1 MREFLKS
8 TRFKVLLA
16 LLAFLVGMMIYAVTK
31 GGYAVSGASL
41 INTVTRPFRY
51 VSNGIADKLEGTA
64 DKLKNA
70 DEYYRENQELRAQ
83 LSELNKQLADY
94 EELAAEV
101 EELRKFVVIKEK
113 HPDYQYTEP
122 AKVLGY
128 IANDPFKS
136 FTIDKGEENGIT
148 PYLPVATAEGL
159 VGIIV
164 EVSKNTSTVRTIL
177 SPDLSVAAVC
187 RDTNA
192 DYGIIEGT
200 VLTAENGCTK
210 LIHLSTDNQL
220 KPGYLMATSGNSG
233 LFPRDYPI
241 GTVRTTGFEANGL
254 SACAEIEPC
263 VDIGRLSSVVVITD
277 FTGKKEDSD
286 ADQDLP

>member
-8 TRFKVLLA
+8 ARFKVILA
-16 LLAFLVGMMIYAVTK
+16 FLAFLVGLMIYAVTK
-31 GGYAVSGASL
+31 GGYSVSGASL
-41 INTVTRPFRY
+41 INTVTKPFRY
-51 VSNGIADKLEGTA
+51 VSNGIADRLETTT

-83 LSELNKQLADY
+83 VSELNKQLADY
-94 EELAAEV
+94 EELMAEV
-101 EELRKFVVIKEK
+101 EELRKFVVIKEE
-113 HPDYQYTEP
+113 HPDFQYTEP
-122 AKVLGY
+122 AKVIGY
-128 IANDPFKS
+128 TANDPFKS
-136 FTIDKGEENGIT
+136 FTIDKGEENGIV

-159 VGIIV
+159 VGIVV

-177 SPDLSVAAVC
+177 SPDLSIAAVC

-200 VLTAENGCTK
+200 VLTAEKNCTK

-220 KPGYLMATSGNSG
+220 KPGYVMATSGNSG

-241 GTVRTTGFEANGL
+241 GIVKTTGFETNGL

-263 VDIGRLSSVVVITD
+263 VDIARLSSVVVITD
-277 FTGKKEDSD
+277 FTGKKEAED
-286 ADQDLP
+286 ADKDLP